1 MEKFRKE
8 VEIPIF
14 GGLIYVDGNEIEVI
28 KKAPKLH
35 IFKATEGLI
44 RTVCNTLSTRI
55 IYGGGS
61 YIKFLKDK
69 N

>member
-1 MEKFRKE
+1 M
-8 VEIPIF
+8 
-14 GGLIYVDGNEIEVI
+14 EVI

-35 IFKATEGLI
+35 SFKATEGLI
-44 RTVCNTLSTRI
+44 RTVCSTLSTRI

-61 YIKFLKDK
+61 YIKFLKHK